1 MAFRTNTAVAQ
12 SNTAAPSNDSWK
24 ASGFVN
30 FYLPSSDDGKRK
42 KFGAIALRDSKP
54 AEAALIQWL
63 RADPANVAKLLSKL
77 EIDFQSVEAAN
88 AIGFKLD

>member
-1 MAFRTNTAVAQ
+1 MAFRSNVATQ
-12 SNTAAPSNDSWK
+12 NNTAAPSNDSWK

-30 FYLPSSDDGKRK
+30 FYLPSTDGGKRK

-63 RADPANVAKLLSKL
+63 KEDPANIAKLLSKI
-77 EIDFQSVEAAN
+77 EIDFQSVEASN
-88 AIGFKLD
+88 AIGFALD

>member
-1 MAFRTNTAVAQ
+1 MAFRTNTAAAQ
-12 SNTAAPSNDSWK
+12 QPQQASSNDAWK

-30 FYLPSSDDGKRK
+30 FYLPSTDGGKRK

-54 AEAALIQWL
+54 AEAALIKWL
-63 RADPANVAKLLSKL
+63 KEDPANLAKLMSKL

-88 AIGFKLD
+88 AIGFALD

>member
-1 MAFRTNTAVAQ
+1 MAFRTNTAAAP
-12 SNTAAPSNDSWK
+12 SSTAPSNDSWK

-30 FYLPSSDDGKRK
+30 FYLPSTDGGKRK
-42 KFGAIALRDSKP
+42 KFGAIALRDNKP

-63 RADPANVAKLLSKL
+63 KADPANVAKLLNKL

-88 AIGFKLD
+88 AIGFNLD

>member
-1 MAFRTNTAVAQ
+1 MAFRTNTAVQ
-12 SNTAAPSNDSWK
+12 TTTSAPANDSWK

-30 FYLPSSDDGKRK
+30 FYLPSTDGGKRK

-63 RADPANVAKLLSKL
+63 KADPANVLKLLSKL

-88 AIGFKLD
+88 AIGFNLD

>member
-1 MAFRTNTAVAQ
+1 MAFRTNTAATS
-12 SNTAAPSNDSWK
+12 SNNNAPANDSWK

-30 FYLPSSDDGKRK
+30 FYLPSTDGGKRK

-54 AEAALIQWL
+54 AEAALIKWL
-63 RADPANVAKLLSKL
+63 KEDPANVLKLLSKM

-88 AIGFKLD
+88 AIGFALD